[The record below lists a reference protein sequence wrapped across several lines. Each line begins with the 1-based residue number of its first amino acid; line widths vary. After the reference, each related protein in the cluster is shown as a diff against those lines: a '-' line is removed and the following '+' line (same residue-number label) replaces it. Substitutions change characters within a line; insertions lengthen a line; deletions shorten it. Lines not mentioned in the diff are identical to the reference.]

1 VEFAEWFVK
10 AYSLPGETVYDPF
23 GGGGTTAVAAQ
34 RHGRKWVMTE
44 IHEKYIAVAKER
56 LADEPEA
63 LF

>member
-1 VEFAEWFVK
+1 MK
-10 AYSLPGETVYDPF
+10 AYANPGDIVYDPF

-34 RHGRKWVMTE
+34 RHGRKWILTE
-44 IHEKYIAVAKER
+44 IHEEYIAKAKER